1 MGEGIRKRRRML
13 TRCLS
18 SSEREGGRERGS
30 GVGGFHMKKS
40 ACGWMYVRGEG
51 GREEGKEGGRRNDEA
66 QKKLSSSLGRE
77 GGRERF

>member
-30 GVGGFHMKKS
+30 GVGGFHMKKVLVDG
-40 ACGWMYVRGEG
+40 CMYE
-51 GREEGKEGGRRNDEA
+51 
-66 QKKLSSSLGRE
+66 GRE
-77 GGRERF
+77 GGRKGRREGGEMMKHRRS